1 MQRLIFLLTVLVLL
15 GKTVSVSAQEEFF
28 GNQSGFT
35 FSYSNG
41 LNAEDRSA
49 GASLYLKNKMIIGI
63 NTLKIDNLTYPFFM
77 LMACPRWGSEVQPLK
92 LGYGLTY
99 GFVEDNHIIGFNL
112 LMAKPYFT
120 TSNFPFSIQGTVT
133 ILTTLSKNGNNEF
146 VLYPGV
152 GLGYVQALFA
162 NHQVYPVAGVSYSV
176 DMYTKSDL
184 FTAHLGI
191 NIKINNA
198 ASKN

>member
-1 MQRLIFLLTVLVLL
+1 MQRLIFLLTLLVLL

-41 LNAEDRSA
+41 LNADDRSA

-63 NTLKIDNLTYPFFM
+63 NSLKIDNITYPFFT
-77 LMACPRWGSEVQPLK
+77 LMACPHWGSEVRPLK

-99 GFVEDNHIIGFNL
+99 GFAEDNHIIGFNL
-112 LMAKPYFT
+112 LMAKPFFT

-133 ILTTLSKNGNNEF
+133 ILTTLSKYGNNEF

-152 GLGYVQALFA
+152 GIGYVQALFA

-176 DMYTKSDL
+176 DMYTKFDL
-184 FTAHLGI
+184 FTAHVGI
-191 NIKINNA
+191 NIKINNVE
-198 ASKN
+198 SKN

>member
-1 MQRLIFLLTVLVLL
+1 
-15 GKTVSVSAQEEFF
+15 
-28 GNQSGFT
+28 
-35 FSYSNG
+35 
-41 LNAEDRSA
+41 
-49 GASLYLKNKMIIGI
+49 
-63 NTLKIDNLTYPFFM
+63 
-77 LMACPRWGSEVQPLK
+77 
-92 LGYGLTY
+92 
-99 GFVEDNHIIGFNL
+99 
-112 LMAKPYFT
+112 MAKPFFT

-152 GLGYVQALFA
+152 GLGYVQAFFA

-176 DMYTKSDL
+176 DMYTKFDL

>member
-1 MQRLIFLLTVLVLL
+1 MQRLIFLVTVLVLL
-15 GKTVSVSAQEEFF
+15 GKTVSVFAQEEFF

-35 FSYSNG
+35 FSYSSAI
-41 LNAEDRSA
+41 NADDRSA

-63 NTLKIDNLTYPFFM
+63 NSLQINNKAYPVFT
-77 LMACPRWGSEVQPLK
+77 LMACPHWGSEVQPAK

-112 LMAKPYFT
+112 LIAKPFFT
-120 TSNFPFSIQGTVT
+120 TSNFPFSIQGTLT
-133 ILTTLSKNGNNEF
+133 ILTTLSRYGNNEF

-152 GLGYVQALFA
+152 VLGYVQAFFA

-176 DMYTKSDL
+176 DMYTKFDL
-184 FTAHLGI
+184 FTAHVGI
-191 NIKINNA
+191 NIKINNT